1 MNATLAVAVGMV
13 RTWVALYTF
22 GLTKDLR
29 SARRWEIDSDV
40 WEQQQL
46 AEIQGE
52 SAISTAVEMVVRT
65 LLGVISDITWRAQA
79 GLSTRPDR
87 SIKVN
92 DSLTMRGFFLAAI
105 AIAVVPAV
113 LGTMVLAGGGDPGST
128 AMRVIL
134 GSVSL
139 FAGVTMAAGLVLSTR
154 KPRLGIA
161 LVAVGAISIAVAW
174 FWMPF
179 ITIPI
184 GVAFIYLAYRRAR
197 NTGWPSGA
205 GTA

>member
-1 MNATLAVAVGMV
+1 MNATLALAVGMV
-13 RTWVALYTF
+13 QSWVVLYTL
-22 GLTKDLR
+22 GLPKELR

-40 WEQQQL
+40 WEQRQL
-46 AEIQGE
+46 AETQGE
-52 SAISTAVEMVVRT
+52 SAISTAVEIVVRT

-87 SIKVN
+87 SITVN
-92 DSLTMRGFFLAAI
+92 DSLTMRGFFFAALATAI
-105 AIAVVPAV
+105 VPAV
-113 LGTMVLAGGGDPGST
+113 MGIAVLAGGGDPGS
-128 AMRVIL
+128 RVIF
-134 GSVSL
+134 GSLML

-161 LVAVGAISIAVAW
+161 LVAVGAISIAVMW

-197 NTGWPSGA
+197 NTGWPSSA